1 MYTRDC
7 MSQKRPLL
15 LSQIAMLIETDVL
28 KIVVSVVN
36 MDGLSERKRLLLP
49 VLGPKLNFTKP
60 RKLGKTKST
69 FAHCFKQ

>member
-1 MYTRDC
+1 

-49 VLGPKLNFTKP
+49 VL
-60 RKLGKTKST
+60 
-69 FAHCFKQ
+69 

>member
-1 MYTRDC
+1 

-36 MDGLSERKRLLLP
+36 RDGLSEWKHLLLP
-49 VLGPKLNFTKP
+49 VLGSKLNFTKP